1 MPSPPPLLPLL
12 PRASSP
18 GDAAEGVSG
27 SFVLFSRRRHCV
39 CPHSASSTSHPALRI
54 LCRGE
59 QRARGRLSLLPRSL
73 GCLALRTSCRARI
86 TVPFFEFLSLC
97 RCQRMVV
104 SLPQW
109 LCSCVSSLPNTRA
122 SRDAASTR
130 TPRQKPRWCTGTPRG
145 RGGGRVRCFSL
156 LPSSPPPLS
165 PSLYISFFF
174 SCVRVC
180 LCHSLQPSPSV
191 FSLDF
196 SSPLFACLSG
206 LSRVSQGRA
215 HCRCQEVALC
225 AMWRPPVSPC
235 MWVCRSR
242 HVCKALSVCFPL
254 HPPF

>member
-1 MPSPPPLLPLL
+1 MTTIEVERGRRRVGSCWSRKRAATKKLTEARQGRPRAFFRDSVSTLEHHHIPCRPPPPLLPLL

-27 SFVLFSRRRHCV
+27 SFVLFSQRRHCV
-39 CPHSASSTSHPALRI
+39 CHHSASSTSHPALRI

-59 QRARGRLSLLPRSL
+59 QRARRCLSPLPRSL

-145 RGGGRVRCFSL
+145 KGSGRVRCFSL
-156 LPSSPPPLS
+156 LPSSPAL
-165 PSLYISFFF
+165 SLYIGFF
-174 SCVRVC
+174 
-180 LCHSLQPSPSV
+180 L
-191 FSLDF
+191 
-196 SSPLFACLSG
+196 
-206 LSRVSQGRA
+206 
-215 HCRCQEVALC
+215 LC
-225 AMWRPPVSPC
+225 ACVPLPFIAAPPL
-235 MWVCRSR
+235 R
-242 HVCKALSVCFPL
+242 LL
-254 HPPF
+254 T